1 MTDLTNGARLTGHEF
16 CRKEGGTK
24 MTRGLVAVLGLVAAF
39 ALMLPA
45 AASSQGTFTLSSFG
59 TAAIDGQLS
68 AGEWPATGVTIPLL
82 LGGSATIYAMNDGTT
97 LYLAAQLPTGNLP
110 SVEFRFDNDQDG
122 NQPGSEVGDDGLLW
136 VPGGICPAG
145 CDTHRSA
152 TDVGID
158 AGFGGTNDL
167 TLASSA
173 SGGTRTVEFAHPL
186 NSADDAHDFS
196 LAAGDTVGVLALV
209 RVGVNMGSVLGDI
222 TIASP
227 PASTQLTA
235 LRELVASLDIHH
247 GIAKALDSKL
257 RAALAALEADDTAGT
272 CTALQD
278 FRNLVKAQTGKKLS
292 AGQAEDLT
300 DAAIDIQEQIC
311 FD

>member
-1 MTDLTNGARLTGHEF
+1 
-16 CRKEGGTK
+16 
-24 MTRGLVAVLGLVAAF
+24 MTRGLVAVLGLVAAC

-45 AASSQGTFTLSSFG
+45 AASSQGTFTLSAFG

-97 LYLAAQLPTGNLP
+97 LYLAAQLPTDAP
-110 SVEFRFDNDQDG
+110 ESVEFRFDNDHDG

-136 VPGGICPAG
+136 VDGGICPAG
-145 CDTHRSA
+145 CDTHSTA
-152 TDVGID
+152 TGGGID
-158 AGFGGTNDL
+158 TGFGGTNDL
-167 TLASSA
+167 TFATSA
-173 SGGTRTVEFAHPL
+173 SAGTRTVEFAHPL
-186 NSADDAHDFS
+186 DSADDAHDFS
-196 LAAGDTVGVLALV
+196 LAAGDTVGVWALV
-209 RVGVNMGSVLGDI
+209 RSGVRIGDALGDI

-227 PASTQLTA
+227 PTSTQLTA
-235 LRELVASLDIHH
+235 LRELVASLGIHH

-300 DAAIDIQEQIC
+300 DAAIHIGEQIC